1 MMHLLQSSNRVALSF
16 CNRQESGLKGLSGLT
31 NDAKTLSESDNPKAA
46 FALAY
51 YALKAAQ
58 HIASMS
64 VSIGG
69 LDALIFTGGIGEN
82 AADVRDAILSHLSF
96 LPDFEH
102 YIIPANE
109 ERSMAMEILESF
121 PTT

>member
-1 MMHLLQSSNRVALSF
+1 MTSPALSPSVRH
-16 CNRQESGLKGLSGLT
+16 NR
-31 NDAKTLSESDNPKAA
+31 TLASFSRWLRDDPRAA